1 VGRDRSRGV
10 IAFVAAVVALV
21 GGQAAI
27 GSAEAATTVSVTPA
41 SPTMTAY
48 GSPFGESESW
58 DPYMAFVYKNVPA
71 FSLKP
76 GDTIAFDLS
85 HQNDVDIQL
94 QIAMAGTTTN
104 GGDVNA
110 APFTEIVPSSQV
122 PLNPKGNTTFGD
134 YELTFAAQA
143 PFSFPGGGLL
153 IRFGNPSGAFAA
165 DPNAPGSGVLENNAL
180 PTDPSG
186 YFVRRD
192 VRDGDGSA
200 PWDDPTR
207 RAPPLLRQPGRF
219 EGRIPIHIALDSN
232 HPSSAH
238 RNDNRRLGFQLDPAA
253 STAPVFVQEHNHV
266 VPRVDEL
273 LRLQAALFPCLQIL
287 SLEGPVDLGLT
298 VGYLAL
304 LKPADGA
311 VELDRGIDQLCCL
324 FPVPFQKRLE
334 GLPNDLDVLLRH
346 RSGSITTWTDCAK

>member
-1 VGRDRSRGV
+1 MGRDRSRGV

-200 PWDDPTR
+200 PWDDPKYDNGVGGFR
-207 RAPPLLRQPGRF
+207 LNIADVPAPPATAATTAPEKKKCKKKKHKR
-219 EGRIPIHIALDSN
+219 
-232 HPSSAH
+232 
-238 RNDNRRLGFQLDPAA
+238 AA
-253 STAPVFVQEHNHV
+253 SAKK
-266 VPRVDEL
+266 
-273 LRLQAALFPCLQIL
+273 C
-287 SLEGPVDLGLT
+287 
-298 VGYLAL
+298 
-304 LKPADGA
+304 KK
-311 VELDRGIDQLCCL
+311 
-324 FPVPFQKRLE
+324 KR
-334 GLPNDLDVLLRH
+334 R
-346 RSGSITTWTDCAK
+346 